1 MVELIIAAVKAALKE
16 AFGDGYAIHTEEVPQ
31 EAGFFITCPDLAENL
46 FVGKRYFRQN
56 RLCVRYIPKTEEKQK
71 ECTDTAERLL
81 QCLEY
86 IMVSGGEKPMRGTKM
101 KCEITDGILKF
112 FVNYDCFV
120 SKSQQQVP
128 MESMKTGINMN

>member
-1 MVELIIAAVKAALKE
+1 MLTEL
-16 AFGDGYAIHTEEVPQ
+16 P
-31 EAGFFITCPDLAENL
+31 
-46 FVGKRYFRQN
+46 
-56 RLCVRYIPKTEEKQK
+56 EEKQK

-86 IMVSGGEKPMRGTKM
+86 IMVSGEEKPMRGTKM